1 MKNIAILGSTGSIGT
16 QALDVASADSGINI
30 VALSA
35 NSNVG
40 LLEMQ
45 ARKFKPHTVCICDKT
60 KYADLKS
67 ALADTDTEV
76 IAGEDSLSEISC
88 HKDADM
94 TLTSVVGNVGLV
106 PTIDAIKAKK
116 RILLANKETLVT
128 GGEIII
134 SLAKDNGVEIVP
146 VDSEHCAVFQCLQG
160 SDCNDV
166 SKILLT
172 CSGGPFFGKKSAELE
187 GVSVE
192 QTLNHPKWSMGAKI
206 TVDSATLMNKGL
218 EVIEAKWL
226 FGVDIDDVEVYI
238 HRQSIVHSMVEFVD
252 GSVLAQLGVAD
263 MRLPISYAINYPER
277 KASLAK
283 RLNLFEV
290 GTLTFEKPD
299 YDTFKCLSLAIK
311 ASKAGGVMPAA
322 MNGANEVAV
331 AAFLGKKIGFN
342 DIARVVSDTMEHTEN
357 EKISVSSVLKAD
369 KAARQYAE
377 NLVDSLN

>member
-35 NSNVG
+35 NSNDG

-134 SLAKDNGVEIVP
+134 PLAKDNGVEIVP

-369 KAARQYAE
+369 KVARQYAE

>member
-1 MKNIAILGSTGSIGT
+1 MKNIAILGSSGSIGT

-134 SLAKDNGVEIVP
+134 PLAKDNGVEIVP

-277 KASLAK
+277 KVSLAK

-369 KAARQYAE
+369 KVARQYAE

>member
-134 SLAKDNGVEIVP
+134 PLAKDNGVEIVP

-277 KASLAK
+277 KVSLAK

>member
-134 SLAKDNGVEIVP
+134 PLAKDNGVEIVP

-277 KASLAK
+277 KVSLAK

-290 GTLTFEKPD
+290 GTLTFEKTD

>member
-16 QALDVASADSGINI
+16 QALDVASADGGINI

-35 NSNVG
+35 NSDVG

-134 SLAKDNGVEIVP
+134 PLAKDNGVEIVP

-192 QTLNHPKWSMGAKI
+192 RTLNHPKWSMGAKI

-277 KASLAK
+277 KVSLAK

-377 NLVDSLN
+377 NLVNSLN

>member
-134 SLAKDNGVEIVP
+134 PLAKENGVEIVP

-277 KASLAK
+277 KVSLAK

>member
-134 SLAKDNGVEIVP
+134 PLAKDNGVEIVP

>member
-1 MKNIAILGSTGSIGT
+1 MKNIAVLGSTGSIGT
-16 QALDVASADSGINI
+16 QALDVASADGGINI

-67 ALADTDTEV
+67 ALADTGTEV

-128 GGEIII
+128 GGEIIVP
-134 SLAKDNGVEIVP
+134 LAGDNGVEIVP

-160 SDCNDV
+160 SDCNKV

-277 KASLAK
+277 KVSFAK

>member
-134 SLAKDNGVEIVP
+134 PLAKDNGVEIVP

-369 KAARQYAE
+369 KVARQYAE

>member
-134 SLAKDNGVEIVP
+134 PLAKDNGVEIVP

-277 KASLAK
+277 KVSLAK

-369 KAARQYAE
+369 KVARQYAE

>member
-134 SLAKDNGVEIVP
+134 PLAKDNGVEIVP

-277 KASLAK
+277 KVSLAK

-357 EKISVSSVLKAD
+357 EKISASSVLKAD

>member
-134 SLAKDNGVEIVP
+134 PLAKDNGVEIVP

-299 YDTFKCLSLAIK
+299 YDTFKCLLLAIK
-311 ASKAGGVMPAA
+311 ASKAGGVIPAA

>member
-134 SLAKDNGVEIVP
+134 PLAKDNGVEIVP

-277 KASLAK
+277 KVSLAK

-369 KAARQYAE
+369 KAARQYAK

>member
-1 MKNIAILGSTGSIGT
+1 MKNIAILGSSGSIGT

-134 SLAKDNGVEIVP
+134 PLAKDNGVEIVP

-277 KASLAK
+277 KVSLAK

-311 ASKAGGVMPAA
+311 ASKAGGVMPAS

-369 KAARQYAE
+369 KVARQYAE